1 MREIKWVCKW
11 GRILQHIYAYVDKSG
26 CGILEVSQPVIQ
38 ANLLN
43 YLSTHPIPHVSL
55 NRPAWIGLGGLVGHA
70 FFFLHNSRPINSKS
84 WPIKI
89 CAGFVSLLRFFQ

>member
-26 CGILEVSQPVIQ
+26 CGRLEVSQPVIQ

-43 YLSTHPIPHVSL
+43 YLSNPPNPTCL
-55 NRPAWIGLGGLVGHA
+55 T
-70 FFFLHNSRPINSKS
+70 
-84 WPIKI
+84 
-89 CAGFVSLLRFFQ
+89 